1 MTHAPLIPL
10 THSATLRRLLFEGM
24 QALGFDPAQ
33 IYRQAY
39 RGMPLKA
46 GALDMRLVHE
56 TAPQFWQAL
65 PTLSGDVDIGLHLG
79 EVMQP
84 RPMDVVSYAQQA
96 SSTLR
101 EALQVFVRWQHILSG
116 GFAARLLEGE
126 PGGQACLV
134 IDLNYQ
140 GIDSLRQQMECLA
153 QLFIKQLTALSDGE
167 FHLAGL
173 SFRHAQPANLS
184 EHRRLFGLTPQF
196 AQAHDC
202 LWFSQ
207 ALLAR
212 PLRSANGPIFNLLCA
227 HAEQLL
233 AGLEENQLLNRLR
246 YQIGLRLGR
255 ERCDLSACA
264 QAMNIPAATL
274 QRALLL
280 HGQGFR
286 AAREE
291 VQRLRSVE
299 LLTAGTA
306 LREVAR
312 ACGFTELSPFYRAFR
327 RWYGQT
333 PEQYRQ
339 RHSTADVEARA
350 EAGEVF
356 GQRAET

>member
-1 MTHAPLIPL
+1 MMLNQQTPL
-10 THSATLRRLLFEGM
+10 THSATLRRLLYEGM
-24 QALGFDPAQ
+24 QTLGLDPGQ

-39 RGMPLKA
+39 RGMPLQA
-46 GALDMRLVHE
+46 GTLEARLMHDR
-56 TAPQFWQAL
+56 APLLWQAL
-65 PTLSGDVDIGLHLG
+65 PLLTGDAEIGLHLG

-96 SSTLR
+96 SSTVR

-116 GFAARLLEGE
+116 GFAARLLENE
-126 PGGQACLV
+126 QSDQACLV

-153 QLFIKQLTALSDGE
+153 QLFIKQLSVLSDGE
-167 FHLAGL
+167 FQLSGL

-184 EHRRLFGLTPQF
+184 EHRRLFGLSAQF
-196 AQAHDC
+196 SQPHDA
-202 LWFSQ
+202 LYFPQ

-212 PLRSANGPIFNLLCA
+212 PLRSANRPIFRLLCA

-255 ERCDLSACA
+255 ERGDLRACA
-264 QAMNIPAATL
+264 QAMDLPAASL
-274 QRALLL
+274 QRVLLQQ
-280 HGQGFR
+280 GQGFR
-286 AAREE
+286 AVREE

-299 LLTAGTA
+299 LLAADTP

-339 RHSTADVEARA
+339 SLNR
-350 EAGEVF
+350 
-356 GQRAET
+356 